1 MILYETSSHYYL
13 VGFDSQEE
21 YFRVL
26 KIDRRV
32 TAPKSLEEV
41 LTEDPCI
48 YSKDELAEM
57 LEMVNEGIHEAIAL
71 VTFFYNIFE
80 FLP

>member
-1 MILYETSSHYYL
+1 MILYETSPHYYL

-57 LEMVNEGIHEAIAL
+57 LEMVNEGIHEAIAE
-71 VTFFYNIFE
+71 VTFLYSIFE